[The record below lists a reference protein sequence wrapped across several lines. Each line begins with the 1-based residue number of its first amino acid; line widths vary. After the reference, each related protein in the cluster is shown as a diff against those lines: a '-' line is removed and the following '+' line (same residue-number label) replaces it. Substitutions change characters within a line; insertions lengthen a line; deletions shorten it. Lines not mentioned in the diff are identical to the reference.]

1 MQADPQVQQTLLELP
16 LVDQRLA
23 QLANELQNSELRS
36 RATQARAAL
45 VRAEEDLVDTQTGIK
60 DLERE
65 INRAE
70 ADVDTVRARI
80 RRDQDALDAGAATPK
95 QLTDIQH
102 ELTSL
107 ARRQSELEDV
117 ELEIMERMEQAS
129 SGLARA
135 EQSLAETRSQ
145 AEETASAWDRREDE
159 IATETVELEQRRA
172 EVVAELPTDLVAL
185 YEKNRARSGIG
196 AALLRQGRCGACQL
210 VLSSSDIDR
219 VRAAAPDEVV
229 RCEECGAIMV
239 RTEESGL

>member
-70 ADVDTVRARI
+70 ADVETVRARI
-80 RRDQDALDAGAATPK
+80 RRDQDALDAGDATPK